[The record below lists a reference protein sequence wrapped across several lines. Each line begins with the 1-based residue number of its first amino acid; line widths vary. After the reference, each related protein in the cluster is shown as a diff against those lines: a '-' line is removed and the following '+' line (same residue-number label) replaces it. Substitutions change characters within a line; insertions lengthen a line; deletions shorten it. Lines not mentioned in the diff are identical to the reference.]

1 MHDEWLRVASDGF
14 VARLPGGAHAQEH
27 RLRPLP
33 VRPRRDDGNELVEH
47 GARSSFS
54 LLLFRGGGSIL
65 LRIERERR
73 GVHSSIGWRWIFKI
87 GSENTNEQNLSLGK
101 KKRFQKGFCLSREAP
116 IIYLFMCK
124 RLR

>member
-47 GARSSFS
+47 GARSSSFCC
-54 LLLFRGGGSIL
+54 LLLFRSGSSIL
-65 LRIERERR
+65 LRRSTS
-73 GVHSSIGWRWIFKI
+73 GVVFK
-87 GSENTNEQNLSLGK
+87 
-101 KKRFQKGFCLSREAP
+101 
-116 IIYLFMCK
+116 
-124 RLR
+124 

>member
-47 GARSSFS
+47 GAPRSSSFS
-54 LLLFRGGGSIL
+54 
-65 LRIERERR
+65 
-73 GVHSSIGWRWIFKI
+73 
-87 GSENTNEQNLSLGK
+87 
-101 KKRFQKGFCLSREAP
+101 
-116 IIYLFMCK
+116 
-124 RLR
+124 

>member
-47 GARSSFS
+47 GARSSFC
-54 LLLFRGGGSIL
+54 LLLLRSSIL
-65 LRIERERR
+65 LRIERGIIASLSTS
-73 GVHSSIGWRWIFKI
+73 GVVFK
-87 GSENTNEQNLSLGK
+87 
-101 KKRFQKGFCLSREAP
+101 
-116 IIYLFMCK
+116 
-124 RLR
+124 

>member
-47 GARSSFS
+47 GAPRSSSFS
-54 LLLFRGGGSIL
+54 YSGGSGIL
-65 LRIERERR
+65 LRRSTS
-73 GVHSSIGWRWIFKI
+73 GVVFK
-87 GSENTNEQNLSLGK
+87 
-101 KKRFQKGFCLSREAP
+101 
-116 IIYLFMCK
+116 
-124 RLR
+124 

>member
-47 GARSSFS
+47 GAPSSSFCC
-54 LLLFRGGGSIL
+54 LLRGSGIL
-65 LRIERERR
+65 LRIERGILASLSTS
-73 GVHSSIGWRWIFKI
+73 GVVFYSIGEMMDF
-87 GSENTNEQNLSLGK
+87 QNRERKHQRAKSLFSGRR
-101 KKRFQKGFCLSREAP
+101 RFH
-116 IIYLFMCK
+116 
-124 RLR
+124 